1 MAEDKEFQAARRYF
15 AELNLIKSEVLEILD
30 EGDEKKIVRAAR
42 KYPERLNHLLMKRN
56 IKSATILFPF
66 IDLPILQERKKELDL
81 IDLNTP
87 KNEIELLEELI
98 RRIDR
103 EFELE

>member
-1 MAEDKEFQAARRYF
+1 MAGDKEFQAARKYF
-15 AELNLIKSEVLEILD
+15 TELNLIKSEVLKILD

-42 KYPERLNHLLMKRN
+42 KYPERLNHM
-56 IKSATILFPF
+56 
-66 IDLPILQERKKELDL
+66 
-81 IDLNTP
+81 
-87 KNEIELLEELI
+87 LI